1 MNSIESLHN
10 LTSKFALEYSNRVRE
25 IVQQTEINSYP
36 PTFNSQQ
43 LEELKQIRAQLHILF
58 NTRDNCLFKFMR
70 AKARNLCVEK
80 AIEIKNETVNE
91 IVDREIAKSEQDPEH
106 ESFYTLKDLNR
117 VKDCLDQIEHHKR
130 YRFYQ
135 QQQQT
140 PRPSL
145 NTLLPP
151 RSPPLPPHNRIR
163 NTSPEGSN
171 FSQTR
176 PASRSNTP
184 DSTASE
190 SSSRSRSITDLDR
203 EEDSD
208 AVLSGV
214 FERLAGLVCEK
225 FEPSGGS
232 GGDLGGSKVFKDGR
246 GVCCCCW

>member
-1 MNSIESLHN
+1 
-10 LTSKFALEYSNRVRE
+10 
-25 IVQQTEINSYP
+25 
-36 PTFNSQQ
+36 
-43 LEELKQIRAQLHILF
+43 
-58 NTRDNCLFKFMR
+58 MR

-106 ESFYTLKDLNR
+106 ESYYTLKDLNR

-130 YRFYQ
+130 YRVYQ

-145 NTLLPP
+145 NTLFPP
-151 RSPPLPPHNRIR
+151 RFPPLPPHNRIR
-163 NTSPEGSN
+163 NTSLEGSN

-190 SSSRSRSITDLDR
+190 SSSRSRSISPINNQQQDLVTEQDNTEIQYRPLNKNAAIEIYEDDQLLITFGTSTNNDR
-203 EEDSD
+203 EREVELNEEELPEENIPID
-208 AVLSGV
+208 AYNELN
-214 FERLAGLVCEK
+214 FQ
-225 FEPSGGS
+225 
-232 GGDLGGSKVFKDGR
+232 
-246 GVCCCCW
+246 